1 MPVGAGGGQTV
12 RTVKVDCARWRAASR
27 DRAVSCPGRVRDVR
41 SRALFS
47 SIFSVRAPSLHRRL
61 MQTVILAG
69 GLGTRLSEE
78 TSLRPKPMVEIGDRP
93 ILQHIMEL
101 YAAQGF
107 RDFVVCLGYLG
118 HMIKR
123 HFMDWRALGGDLA
136 IGVSSGSVS
145 RNGEPPHDWRV
156 NLVETGAD
164 TATGGRVRRAAK
176 YLGDGPFMLTYG
188 DGVSDVDLRALVAF
202 HKKHGKLATVTGV
215 HPPARFGEM
224 NVVGERVE
232 RFDEKPQ
239 LKQGWINGGFMV
251 FERAVVDRIAG
262 DDTVLERDVLE
273 PLAEEGQ
280 LMAWKH
286 DGFWHPMDT
295 LRDVRTLTAMWE
307 SGKAPWRRTLA

>member
-1 MPVGAGGGQTV
+1 
-12 RTVKVDCARWRAASR
+12 
-27 DRAVSCPGRVRDVR
+27 
-41 SRALFS
+41 
-47 SIFSVRAPSLHRRL
+47 

-101 YAAQGF
+101 YAAQGQ
-107 RDFVVCLGYLG
+107 REFVIALGYLG

-136 IGVSSGSVS
+136 IDFGAGTVA
-145 RNGEPPHDWRV
+145 RDGEPPHDWKV
-156 NLVETGAD
+156 QLVETGAE
-164 TATGGRVRRAAK
+164 TQTGGRVKRVAK
-176 YLGDGPFMLTYG
+176 YLKNEPFMLTYG
-188 DGVSDVDLRALVAF
+188 DGVCDVDLRALLAF
-202 HKKHGKLATVTGV
+202 HHKHGKLATVTGV

-224 NVVGERVE
+224 NVVGDRVE

-273 PLAEEGQ
+273 PLAREGQ
-280 LMAWKH
+280 LMVWKH
-286 DGFWHPMDT
+286 DGFWQCMDT
-295 LRDVRTLTAMWE
+295 LRDVRTLTALWE
-307 SGKAPWRRTLA
+307 CGKAPWRRPA

>member
-1 MPVGAGGGQTV
+1 
-12 RTVKVDCARWRAASR
+12 
-27 DRAVSCPGRVRDVR
+27 
-41 SRALFS
+41 
-47 SIFSVRAPSLHRRL
+47 

-107 RDFVVCLGYLG
+107 RDFVVCLGHLG

-136 IGVSSGSVS
+136 IDFSNGSVS
-145 RNGEPPHDWRV
+145 RQGEPPHDWKV
-156 NLVETGAD
+156 QLVETGAE
-164 TATGGRVRRAAK
+164 TQTGGRVRRAAR

-188 DGVSDVDLRALVAF
+188 DGVSNVDLKALLAF
-202 HKKHGKLATVTGV
+202 HRGHGKLATVTGV

-224 NVVGERVE
+224 NVVGDRVE

-262 DDTVLERDVLE
+262 DATVLERDVLE
-273 PLAEEGQ
+273 PLAREGQ

-295 LRDVRTLTAMWE
+295 LRDVRALTAMWE
-307 SGKAPWRRTLA
+307 SGSAPWRQGPA

>member
-1 MPVGAGGGQTV
+1 
-12 RTVKVDCARWRAASR
+12 
-27 DRAVSCPGRVRDVR
+27 
-41 SRALFS
+41 
-47 SIFSVRAPSLHRRL
+47 

-78 TSLRPKPMVEIGDRP
+78 TSLKPKPMVEIGDRP
-93 ILQHIMEL
+93 ILQHIMEI
-101 YAAQGF
+101 YAAAGH
-107 RDFVVCLGYLG
+107 RDFVICLGYMG
-118 HMIKR
+118 DMIKR

-136 IGVSSGSVS
+136 IDFANGSVS
-145 RNGEPPHDWRV
+145 RHGEPPHDWKV
-156 NLVETGAD
+156 QLVETGAD
-164 TATGGRVRRAAK
+164 TQTGGRVRRAAR

-188 DGVSDVDLRALVAF
+188 DGVSDLDLKGLVAF
-202 HKKHGKLATVTGV
+202 HKAHGKLATVTGV

-262 DDTVLERDVLE
+262 DETVLERDVLE

-280 LMAWKH
+280 LMVWKH
-286 DGFWHPMDT
+286 EGFWQCMDT
-295 LRDVRTLTAMWE
+295 LRDVRTLTALWE
-307 SGKAPWRRTLA
+307 SGRAPWRGRA

>member
-1 MPVGAGGGQTV
+1 
-12 RTVKVDCARWRAASR
+12 
-27 DRAVSCPGRVRDVR
+27 
-41 SRALFS
+41 
-47 SIFSVRAPSLHRRL
+47 

-136 IGVSSGSVS
+136 IDFSNGDVS
-145 RNGEPPHDWRV
+145 RSGEPPHDWKV
-156 NLVETGAD
+156 QLVETGAE
-164 TATGGRVRRAAK
+164 TQTGGRVRRVAK
-176 YLGDGPFMLTYG
+176 YLGNGPFLLTYG
-188 DGVSDVDLRALVAF
+188 DGVSDVDLKGLVAF
-202 HKKHGKLATVTGV
+202 HRQHGKLATVTGV

-280 LMAWKH
+280 LMVWKH
-286 DGFWHPMDT
+286 DGFWQCMDT
-295 LRDVRTLTAMWE
+295 LRDKQKLEQLWG
-307 SGKAPWRRTLA
+307 SDAPPWKRW

>member
-1 MPVGAGGGQTV
+1 
-12 RTVKVDCARWRAASR
+12 
-27 DRAVSCPGRVRDVR
+27 
-41 SRALFS
+41 
-47 SIFSVRAPSLHRRL
+47 

-93 ILQHIMEL
+93 ILQHIMEI
-101 YAAQGF
+101 YAGSGH
-107 RDFVVCLGYLG
+107 RDFIVALGYLG

-123 HFMDWRALGGDLA
+123 HFMDWRALGGDLSIDFSTGA
-136 IGVSSGSVS
+136 VS
-145 RNGEPPHDWRV
+145 RNGEPPHDWMV
-156 NLVETGAD
+156 QLVETGAE
-164 TATGGRVRRAAK
+164 TQTGGRVRRVAK
-176 YLGDGPFMLTYG
+176 YLGNGPFLLTYG
-188 DGVSDVDLRALVAF
+188 DGVSDVDLKGLVAF
-202 HKKHGKLATVTGV
+202 HRSHGKLATVTGV

-280 LMAWKH
+280 LMVWKH
-286 DGFWHPMDT
+286 DGFWQCMDT
-295 LRDVRTLTAMWE
+295 LRDVRTLTALWE
-307 SGKAPWRRTLA
+307 SGRAPWKRERA